1 MYQSDTSE
9 DSRMMN
15 NGSPTIKLEY
25 TNLSNQNDRNPTGP
39 KTWTP
44 DDMESALDALR
55 NHNMSLTKVFINF
68 IFYFLSFLPF
78 KFPKNIFM

>member
-68 IFYFLSFLPF
+68 IYLLTLHPSKL
-78 KFPKNIFM
+78 KNIFLCN

>member
-68 IFYFLSFLPF
+68 FLQFSFFLFLKKKIFLC
-78 KFPKNIFM
+78 N